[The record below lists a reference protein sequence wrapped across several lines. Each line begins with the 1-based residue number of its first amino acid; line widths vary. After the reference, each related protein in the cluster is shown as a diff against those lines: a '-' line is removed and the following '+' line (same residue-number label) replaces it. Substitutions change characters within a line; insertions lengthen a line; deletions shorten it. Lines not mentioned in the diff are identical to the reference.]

1 MGRIK
6 RVKDEPES
14 TMVRDMHQ
22 GAMGPID
29 DVLGSRLRER
39 FLCGV
44 YNSRILYI
52 MGGILW
58 AVFHILEKIHE

>member
-1 MGRIK
+1 
-6 RVKDEPES
+6 
-14 TMVRDMHQ
+14 MVRDMHQ